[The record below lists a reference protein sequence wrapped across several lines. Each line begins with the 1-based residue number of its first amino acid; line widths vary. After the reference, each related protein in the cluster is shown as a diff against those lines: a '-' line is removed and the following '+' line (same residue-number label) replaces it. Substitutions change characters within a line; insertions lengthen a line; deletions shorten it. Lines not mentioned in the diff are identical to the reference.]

1 MADTTENDLDA
12 KIAKLPAWAR
22 DYIRSLQRQTDLA
35 MRQYATFAEGD
46 AGSSLF
52 VQLLDATK
60 GGLILERPINAMS
73 VGCRSGNVVVFM
85 HPGSELTPGVKIRFD
100 HASDFAGGCAIL
112 TEASNC
118 IQIIEIPRKD
128 RG

>member
-46 AGSSLF
+46 VGSSLF
-52 VQLLDATK
+52 VQLLDARK
-60 GGLILERPINAMS
+60 SGFIVQRPVAAMC
-73 VGCRSGNVVVFM
+73 VGCRSGNVVVFIR
-85 HPGSELTPGVKIRFD
+85 PASDSCPGVSVRFD
-100 HASDFAGGCAIL
+100 HASGAAGDCAIL
-112 TEASNC
+112 PVASNS
-118 IQIIEIPRKD
+118 IQIIEW
-128 RG
+128 